1 MSEEMLPEP
10 GRVAS
15 SPFTGLFQ
23 RAAEAHEELTE
34 FRVRGMMAVVW
45 YCWACTATF
54 FAIGLTIPTYMPNAA
69 IALSA
74 ATSAIAHLAASTRR
88 YNLFTFGP
96 IAMMATLQPAILLY
110 MLQGQGWQMEA
121 HLFFFLGL
129 AATTLMCDWR
139 PIALGAIGIAAHHVF
154 VGHAIPAWV
163 YPDGEALSRTPVHIA
178 ALFVV
183 ALLLG
188 RMVAMFS
195 EHLNDQGEARS
206 ISFGAAEKADQAR
219 RDMHEALEAQRR
231 AEADTI
237 KEREARLAAEADA
250 RNAREAAIAELA
262 EGFEQSV
269 AQVIT
274 GVGSAAAQLE
284 QSARDMADFSRST
297 GDQARDAMDQAQ
309 LAASSAEQVTKGIV
323 SLTKS
328 IASVA
333 DTSREQRALS
343 EAARQSTDVGEQSVR
358 ELSGRTANIQHF
370 VEMIRGIANQTNL
383 LALNATIEAARAGE
397 AGKGFAVVAGEVK
410 GLAGQAGDATD
421 EVAALLGSISE
432 GASDA
437 DRAFAEVA
445 SKMAS
450 LLDHASNLEAEVERQ
465 RDTSLMI
472 EQTAE
477 ESALSVDGM
486 SRHCTGVA
494 EAANRA
500 STLSEEV
507 SEAASRLAESAAALE
522 QATADFV
529 GRLRAA

>member
-1 MSEEMLPEP
+1 MSEEMFPDP
-10 GRVAS
+10 GKLAS
-15 SPFTGLFQ
+15 SPLSGLLR
-23 RAAEAHEELTE
+23 RAGEAHEELLD

-45 YCWACTATF
+45 YCWACSATF
-54 FAIGLTIPTYMPNAA
+54 FAIAFLIPTYMPNAA

-74 ATSAIAHLAASTRR
+74 ATSAIAHLAAASRR
-88 YNLFTFGP
+88 YSVFTFAP
-96 IAMMATLQPAILLY
+96 IALMATLQPAILLY
-110 MLQGQGWQMEA
+110 MLQGQGWQSEA

-139 PIALGAIGIAAHHVF
+139 PVLLGAIGIAIHHL
-154 VGHAIPAWV
+154 AIGETIPVWL

-178 ALFVV
+178 ALVVV

-188 RMVAMFS
+188 RMAAMFT
-195 EHLNDQGEARS
+195 EHLNDQGEARA
-206 ISFGAAEKADQAR
+206 ISFGAAEQADQAR
-219 RDMHEALEAQRR
+219 RDMLEALEAQRR
-231 AEADTI
+231 AEADTEL
-237 KEREARLAAEADA
+237 EREARLKAEADA
-250 RNAREAAIAELA
+250 RNAREHAIAELA
-262 EGFEQSV
+262 EGFEASV

-297 GDQARDAMDQAQ
+297 GSQAKEAMDQAQ

-323 SLTKS
+323 SLTQS
-328 IASVA
+328 IGSVA

-343 EAARQSTDVGEQSVR
+343 EAARQSTDAGERSVR
-358 ELSGRTANIQHF
+358 ALADRTANIQQF

-421 EVAALLGSISE
+421 EVAALLASISE
-432 GASDA
+432 GADGA
-437 DRAFAEVA
+437 DNAFADVA
-445 SKMAS
+445 AKMAS
-450 LLDHASNLEAEVERQ
+450 LLDHAESLEAELDRQ
-465 RDTSLMI
+465 RDTSQMI

-494 EAANRA
+494 EAADRA

-522 QATADFV
+522 KATADFV
-529 GRLRAA
+529 TRLRGA